1 LTSMRGST
9 IIRRVRTFDK
19 DQTEAAMK
27 ILRICCGVAVLFT
40 TLAFA
45 HLLHHHVLQAS
56 SGDFRNPV
64 FVLGFAA
71 AVAAGILSLTGG
83 CILLK
88 PNR

>member
-1 LTSMRGST
+1 
-9 IIRRVRTFDK
+9 
-19 DQTEAAMK
+19 MK

-45 HLLHHHVLQAS
+45 HLLHHHVLHAS
-56 SGDFRNPV
+56 AADFRNPV
-64 FVLGFAA
+64 FVLVFAA
-71 AVAAGILSLTGG
+71 AVAAGMLSLIGG